1 MSTER
6 LFSLRNTW
14 LTGSIATV
22 VAIAAIAILIG
33 FVWVPSRQ
41 TDTTFAGLW
50 DAICRAAGAPLSA
63 DQSDRSTQPPATA
76 MRSSNVTVTPQMMDG
91 TDNLAIGRGGTLALR
106 CTMCHGIRGMSQADT
121 PNLAGHPAAAIYK
134 QLRDYQ
140 SGHRKSAIMAPL
152 VRDLSDRDMR
162 DLSAYYAY
170 LPRLTQPTTLG
181 ELLKAPAI
189 VQVGAPMRNIA
200 PCASCHGGSDNKAG
214 SPVLEGEP
222 EAYIITQL
230 RAFASGSRRN
240 DIHAQM
246 RNIARNMTEAEI
258 NEVARYYASQ

>member
-6 LFSLRNTW
+6 LFSLRNYW
-14 LTGSIATV
+14 LTGSIASV
-22 VAIAAIAILIG
+22 AAIAAIAILIG

-41 TDTTFAGLW
+41 TDTSFAGLW
-50 DAICRAAGAPLSA
+50 DAICRAAGAPLNA
-63 DQSDRSTQPPATA
+63 DQSAQPTPAA
-76 MRSSNVTVTPQMMDG
+76 MRSSNVTVTPQMMDDS
-91 TDNLAIGRGGTLALR
+91 DNLAIGRGGTLALR

-170 LPRLTQPTTLG
+170 LPRLTQPNTLG
-181 ELLKAPAI
+181 EQLKAPAI

-200 PCASCHGGSDNKAG
+200 PCASCHGGSDIKAG

-230 RAFASGSRRN
+230 RAFASGNRRN
-240 DIHAQM
+240 DIHGQM

-258 NEVARYYASQ
+258 SEVARYYAQQ

>member
-1 MSTER
+1 MNSER
-6 LFSLRNTW
+6 LFSLRNYW
-14 LTGSIATV
+14 LTGSVATV
-22 VAIAAIAILIG
+22 IAIAAIAMLIG

-41 TDTTFAGLW
+41 TATSFSGLW
-50 DAICRAAGAPLSA
+50 DAICRAAGVPLSES
-63 DQSDRSTQPPATA
+63 QPDRLTQPAATT
-76 MRSSNVTVTPQMMDG
+76 MRSSNVSVTPQMMDG
-91 TDNLAIGRGGTLALR
+91 IDNLAIGRGGTLALR

-170 LPRLTQPTTLG
+170 LPRLTQPPTLV
-181 ELLKAPAI
+181 EQLKAPAI

-200 PCASCHGGSDNKAG
+200 PCVSCHGGSDNKVG
-214 SPVLEGEP
+214 SPVLDGQP
-222 EAYIITQL
+222 EVYIVTQL
-230 RAFASGSRRN
+230 RAFTNGNRRN
-240 DIHAQM
+240 DIHGQM

-258 NEVARYYASQ
+258 NEVARYYASR